1 MESKIS
7 KKFNLDN
14 EISSNSYTQVIPI
27 SNFTPTFLLL
37 YQHSSP
43 TSSTGQQLMARP
55 KHQQS
60 VPVPK
65 TKKDSR
71 GVSQVNRLD
80 EDSWVIVK
88 KQKVTILVPP
98 LPASKQS
105 VVHNA
110 GESLLHVPT
119 IKPTDTQ
126 THQVEMHTEAHIV
139 CEREVP
145 KSLAPE
151 LAIPTVAKVVPQL
164 ISQFPRP
171 LKQSER
177 EHLESRP
184 MPSFRTNRTTGVCST
199 SKISW
204 LSLITADRGAM
215 INKRIRAINLERK
228 LESVGG
234 LRSWLVSRG
243 FDHFVNIFQT
253 KSINKYQLAN
263 LTMEKLKEM
272 GSHAVGPRR
281 KLIHAID
288 CLCHP
293 CCFDHL

>member
-1 MESKIS
+1 
-7 KKFNLDN
+7 
-14 EISSNSYTQVIPI
+14 
-27 SNFTPTFLLL
+27 
-37 YQHSSP
+37 
-43 TSSTGQQLMARP
+43 MARV

-65 TKKDSR
+65 TKKDSP
-71 GVSQVNRLD
+71 GASQINHLAK
-80 EDSWVIVK
+80 DSWIIVK

-98 LPASKQS
+98 LPAPKQS
-105 VVHNA
+105 AVHNA
-110 GESLLHVPT
+110 GESLLHVST
-119 IKPTDTQ
+119 IEPTDTQ
-126 THQVEMHTEAHIV
+126 LHQVEMHSEAHVV
-139 CEREVP
+139 CDREVP
-145 KSLAPE
+145 KTLAPQ
-151 LAIPTVAKVVPQL
+151 LAIPTVAEVVPQL
-164 ISQFPRP
+164 ISQFRRR
-171 LKQSER
+171 LWQSER
-177 EHLESRP
+177 ECLENRP
-184 MPSFRTNRTTGVCST
+184 MRSFRSNRTSGVCST
-199 SKISW
+199 SKITK
-204 LSLITADRGAM
+204 LSIINGNRGVM

-228 LESVGG
+228 LESAGG

-243 FDHFVNIFQT
+243 FDHFVNIFQS

>member
-1 MESKIS
+1 MLLILRKNRLWQKVKPRLSNVSAHCSKS
-7 KKFNLDN
+7 
-14 EISSNSYTQVIPI
+14 
-27 SNFTPTFLLL
+27 
-37 YQHSSP
+37 
-43 TSSTGQQLMARP
+43 GQQLMARA

-65 TKKDSR
+65 TKKDSPSA
-71 GVSQVNRLD
+71 SQVNHLGK
-80 EDSWVIVK
+80 DSWILVK

-98 LPASKQS
+98 LPAPKQS
-105 VVHNA
+105 AVHNA
-110 GESLLHVPT
+110 GESLLHIPT

-126 THQVEMHTEAHIV
+126 PQEVEMRTEAHVV
-139 CEREVP
+139 CESEVP
-145 KSLAPE
+145 KTLAPQ
-151 LAIPTVAKVVPQL
+151 LAIPTVAEVVPQS
-164 ISQFPRP
+164 ISQFPRR
-171 LKQSER
+171 LRQSER
-177 EHLESRP
+177 ERLENRP
-184 MPSFRTNRTTGVCST
+184 MRSFRTNRTSGFCST
-199 SKISW
+199 SKI
-204 LSLITADRGAM
+204 INGDRGVM
-215 INKRIRAINLERK
+215 ISKRIRAVNLERK
-228 LESVGG
+228 LESAGG

>member
-1 MESKIS
+1 
-7 KKFNLDN
+7 
-14 EISSNSYTQVIPI
+14 
-27 SNFTPTFLLL
+27 
-37 YQHSSP
+37 
-43 TSSTGQQLMARP
+43 MARP

-60 VPVPK
+60 VRVPK
-65 TKKDSR
+65 TKKDSP
-71 GVSQVNRLD
+71 GASQVNHLD
-80 EDSWVIVK
+80 EDSWIIVK
-88 KQKVTILVPP
+88 KQKITILVPP
-98 LPASKQS
+98 LPTPKQS
-105 VVHNA
+105 AVHNT
-110 GESLLHVPT
+110 GESQLHVPT
-119 IKPTDTQ
+119 IKSTDTQ
-126 THQVEMHTEAHIV
+126 PHQVEMHTEAHVV

-151 LAIPTVAKVVPQL
+151 LAISTVADVAPQL
-164 ISQFPRP
+164 ISQVPRP
-171 LKQSER
+171 LRQNEG
-177 EHLESRP
+177 ECLESRP
-184 MPSFRTNRTTGVCST
+184 MPSLRTNRTTGVCST
-199 SKISW
+199 SKITK
-204 LSLITADRGAM
+204 LSVITADRGAM

-293 CCFDHL
+293 CCFDHP

>member
-1 MESKIS
+1 MIRVEA
-7 KKFNLDN
+7 
-14 EISSNSYTQVIPI
+14 
-27 SNFTPTFLLL
+27 
-37 YQHSSP
+37 
-43 TSSTGQQLMARP
+43 GQQLMART
-55 KHQQS
+55 KHRQS

-65 TKKDSR
+65 TKKDSL
-71 GVSQVNRLD
+71 GPSQVNHLD
-80 EDSWVIVK
+80 EDSWIIVK

-98 LPASKQS
+98 LPAPKQS

-110 GESLLHVPT
+110 GESLIHVPP
-119 IKPTDTQ
+119 IKATDNRPQ
-126 THQVEMHTEAHIV
+126 QVEMHTEAQVV

-151 LAIPTVAKVVPQL
+151 VTIPTAAVVVPQI

-171 LKQSER
+171 LRQSER
-177 EHLESRP
+177 ERLESRP
-184 MPSFRTNRTTGVCST
+184 MPSFKTNRRTGVCST
-199 SKISW
+199 SKITKPSI
-204 LSLITADRGAM
+204 ITADRGTM

-228 LESVGG
+228 LQSAGG

-243 FDHFVNIFQT
+243 FEHFVNIFQT

-288 CLCHP
+288 CLCRP
-293 CCFDHL
+293 CCFDHPNLKRRDGFVK

>member
-1 MESKIS
+1 
-7 KKFNLDN
+7 
-14 EISSNSYTQVIPI
+14 
-27 SNFTPTFLLL
+27 
-37 YQHSSP
+37 
-43 TSSTGQQLMARP
+43 MART

-65 TKKDSR
+65 TKKDSP
-71 GVSQVNRLD
+71 GASQVNHLD
-80 EDSWVIVK
+80 EDSWIIVK
-88 KQKVTILVPP
+88 KQKVRILIPP
-98 LPASKQS
+98 LPAPKQS
-105 VVHNA
+105 AVHNA

-119 IKPTDTQ
+119 IKPTDNQ
-126 THQVEMHTEAHIV
+126 PHQVEMHTEAHVV

-145 KSLAPE
+145 KSLTPE
-151 LAIPTVAKVVPQL
+151 LAIPTVAKVVR
-164 ISQFPRP
+164 QFPRP
-171 LKQSER
+171 LRQSER
-177 EHLESRP
+177 ERLESRP
-184 MPSFRTNRTTGVCST
+184 MPSFKTNRTTGVCST
-199 SKISW
+199 SKITK
-204 LSLITADRGAM
+204 LSIITADRGGM

-228 LESVGG
+228 LESAGG

-243 FDHFVNIFQT
+243 FEHFVNIFQT